1 LRRDVLYTP
10 SECSRACMAGWRF
23 SRERGAWLPSAACE
37 EDAPV
42 VLDRPLRLA
51 TLNVLHDN
59 TLGEVLHHE
68 VRYDAIC
75 TELATLDADVIGL
88 NECTVRFLERVLRE
102 EWVRDRYT
110 VSAVA
115 DDATCAHVVSTAV
128 DAALGNLLLSRLRP
142 STCRWLEQPGDGR
155 HSHAMT
161 FYLSGGGVGGGARR
175 VAVCSTHLTACPWL
189 MEGRRKLQLEQLA
202 AAVVSGGLDAPA
214 ARSGCVILGD
224 FNFHREAENAS
235 IPPGWA
241 EVPAVVAL
249 GATWDIG
256 RNAMLPHYLPRHN
269 LYNGLGL
276 GVSLGWPSPMR
287 LDRVIVRGPSFGVA
301 GATARLF
308 ANEPVHTEG
317 RGRAPLPQTGRAL
330 REAWRTVPWQEYL
343 YPSDHFG
350 IVVELPL
357 SS

>member
-1 LRRDVLYTP
+1 
-10 SECSRACMAGWRF
+10 MA
-23 SRERGAWLPSAACE
+23 AAAE
-37 EDAPV
+37 AA
-42 VLDRPLRLA
+42 RPL
-51 TLNVLHDN
+51 H
-59 TLGEVLHHE
+59 
-68 VRYDAIC
+68 
-75 TELATLDADVIGL
+75 
-88 NECTVRFLERVLRE
+88 
-102 EWVRDRYT
+102 
-110 VSAVA
+110 
-115 DDATCAHVVSTAV
+115 
-128 DAALGNLLLSRLRP
+128 AAAAAARARPAKAGGRGGLLLLLLAAAEAAAPIRASCGQSGCARR
-142 STCRWLEQPGDGR
+142 R
-155 HSHAMT
+155 
-161 FYLSGGGVGGGARR
+161 GGGVGGGARR